1 MLAALRPNAL
11 IFAATNRV
19 EVARRLM
26 LYRGVVPIVTT
37 IAENV
42 DATGTLI
49 ARHLLASGLVKPG
62 EEVVFVSIHSDPA
75 QPAANFL
82 KLHQL

>member
-1 MLAALRPNAL
+1 MLAALRPNAP
-11 IFAATNRV
+11 IFAATNR
-19 EVARRLM
+19 EDVARRLM

-42 DATGTLI
+42 DATGALI
-49 ARHLLASGLVKPG
+49 ARLLLARGLVKPG
-62 EEVVFVSIHSDPA
+62 SEVVFVSVHSDPA

-82 KLHQL
+82 KLHRL